1 MGIRRKA
8 RESAL
13 QILYEMDLTG
23 SGAEK
28 ATSAFCASFKIPEQ
42 AHDFCLRLVK
52 GVDTHRGQIDTLV
65 NGHSEH
71 WRLNR
76 MSRVDRNIL
85 RLAAFELLYCDDI
98 PPKVTINEAV
108 ELGKKFGTEDS
119 GPFINGILDAIS
131 HQLCQGGSD
140 KT

>member
-1 MGIRRKA
+1 
-8 RESAL
+8 
-13 QILYEMDLTG
+13 
-23 SGAEK
+23 
-28 ATSAFCASFKIPEQ
+28 
-42 AHDFCLRLVK
+42 
-52 GVDTHRGQIDTLV
+52 
-65 NGHSEH
+65 
-71 WRLNR
+71 